1 MNLEYIDTITAKY
14 GNFSLSAYLRFSER
28 QYATYLLDF
37 SQKNIIHIDGLPD
50 KDLIEHCKEGL
61 NLQSKGIFALYGERQ
76 CNSSP
81 NPVDVLMIEKE
92 LWESDDEQ
100 LKELLIFHE
109 VCHLLEKTGY
119 YNNLNVILSEYE
131 LRVGLKL
138 EEIANKVNE
147 MTDGW
152 GTDEDHNQ
160 IFGAIL
166 FHYLY
171 QFNEKESHQL
181 LATSMIKNF
190 GDDYTTTFKEIE

>member
-37 SQKNIIHIDGLPD
+37 SQKDIIHIDGLPD
-50 KDLIEHCKEGL
+50 NDLIKHCKEGL

-81 NPVDVLMIEKE
+81 YPVEVLMIEKE

-100 LKELLIFHE
+100 LKELLVFHE
-109 VCHLLEKTGY
+109 VCHLLEKRDY
-119 YNNLNVILSEYE
+119 YMTLKIELSEYE
-131 LRVGLKL
+131 IKIGVKL
-138 EEIANKVNE
+138 QDIADK
-147 MTDGW
+147 MSMW
-152 GTDEDHNQ
+152 GSDDDHNK

-166 FHYLY
+166 FHFLSRHDSE
-171 QFNEKESHQL
+171 NCHQL
-181 LATSMIKNF
+181 LAKSMIYNF
-190 GDDYTTTFKEIE
+190 GDDYTQTFKGVV